1 MTAERGP
8 FSGGFGNM
16 PQKVVFNP
24 AASHYPWAMNSPSAQ
39 SLTLNELF
47 QLVHFYA
54 ESGVDWVLEDEP
66 QDRFAE
72 FAAMEAARARPAER
86 VPAEIVESRPQRQQ
100 ARAAPPPPIRTPVA
114 IPDAEAV
121 AESRRIAAA
130 ATTLD
135 ELAAAVSDFGGCNLR
150 NSARMTAFM
159 SGNTSARIA
168 IAGGISSADDD
179 RDGQPFSGPAGAM
192 LAKMLA
198 GIGVPPDDV
207 LTFNLIP
214 WRPPGNRLPTPNE
227 LDICRPFGMRLIELL
242 RPQAVLALGNFSA
255 RFFSGS
261 NETIH
266 GLRGRWMEVE
276 AGGAAVPIM
285 ATFHPQDLVAAPLC
299 KRFAWADLLAFRAKL
314 TN

>member
-1 MTAERGP
+1 
-8 FSGGFGNM
+8 
-16 PQKVVFNP
+16 
-24 AASHYPWAMNSPSAQ
+24 MNAPSAQ
-39 SLTLNELF
+39 SLSLNELF

-54 ESGVDWVLEDEP
+54 EAGVDWALEDEP

-86 VPAEIVESRPQRQQ
+86 APAEPAESSRQRPQTRP
-100 ARAAPPPPIRTPVA
+100 APPPIRTQVA

-130 ATTLD
+130 ASTLT
-135 ELAAAVSDFGGCNLR
+135 ELAAAVAAFGGCNLR
-150 NSARMTAFM
+150 NSARTTAFM
-159 SGNTSARIA
+159 SGNPNARIA

-179 RDGQPFSGPAGAM
+179 RDGQPFSGQAGAM

-198 GIGVPPDDV
+198 GIGMSLDDV
-207 LTFNLIP
+207 LLFNPIP
-214 WRPPGNRLPTPNE
+214 WRPPGNRLPTANE
-227 LDICRPFGMRLIELL
+227 ADICRPFGMRLIELL
-242 RPQAVLALGNFSA
+242 RPQGVLALGNFSA

-266 GLRGRWMEVE
+266 GLRGRWLEVE
-276 AGGAAVPIM
+276 TGGVAVPVM
-285 ATFHPQDLVAAPLC
+285 ATFHPHDLIAAPLC